1 MHYNWKIGGENLHSE
16 YSHSE
21 YSRCNPQFC
30 SEDIVMLLI
39 LIFWSLGRQLNS
51 VLTWLWVRLRVT
63 KWPIL
68 ICICNPQNWTGN
80 ENFSS
85 RVIQM
90 VLFNIIFCNHTSN
103 VDYSE
108 MTLCVSSL
116 KVLFFIENIGTCFVF
131 GKCVVLKFAHNIYK
145 SLCFWNYYFIYI
157 KHDNAFQ
164 YWFCTI

>member
-1 MHYNWKIGGENLHSE
+1 
-16 YSHSE
+16 
-21 YSRCNPQFC
+21 
-30 SEDIVMLLI
+30 MLLI

-68 ICICNPQNWTGN
+68 ICICNPQNWSGN

-85 RVIQM
+85 RVIQMM

-103 VDYSE
+103 VDYLE

-145 SLCFWNYYFIYI
+145 SLCFCSRKLLFHLY
-157 KHDNAFQ
+157 Q
-164 YWFCTI
+164 TS